1 MSCDFNNGEILRAK
15 VKLTSKYS
23 ICDNKWH
30 NISAFYDTHQIALRI
45 DDKESVVASSKNIGK
60 LLTSSPLYIGGI
72 PGKLKVFLNN
82 HHWVFFKS

>member
-1 MSCDFNNGEILRAK
+1 MSCDFNNGEVLRAK
-15 VKLTSKYS
+15 VKLTTKYS

-60 LLTSSPLYIGGI
+60 LLTKSPLYIGGI
-72 PGKLKVFLNN
+72 PGK
-82 HHWVFFKS
+82 FKKMIKFIIQQFYK